1 MGTRRT
7 AFAAPLALAFT
18 VASFATGCGDNIR
31 SGDGDGGGPDAAW
44 DQVIEIDGLDG
55 PVSVYFDEQ
64 GVLHARCESDADCFA
79 AEGYFHAA
87 HRFVQMDLRRRLGRG
102 RLSALAGA
110 VTLANDRFWRMMM
123 TDREGTPLE
132 ERILAAADDPTRA
145 ALEAYSRGVNAWLAD
160 LAADRNGAA
169 LADEY
174 SFSVIDQSAI
184 QDDWEPLDSVACILP
199 LIENLNDSS
208 QAEIRMGEVYGQ
220 LPPEVAQDLFG
231 LRPASSST
239 ILPPATARVGV
250 PAARE
255 HGLAAAR
262 RRAAAAAVDRRAD
275 GARLG
280 QRMQAHR
287 ELFRRALA
295 VPGRPAP
302 VLEARGRG
310 SNNWVVGPEH
320 GGGSTL
326 LANDPHLFLSHP
338 AVWYLINIDS
348 KSSGGGTLHM
358 AGASFAG
365 LPGIVIGHNDDI
377 AWGATTTYFDG
388 ADVYVETLNDTG
400 DAVILDGKEVP
411 IQTRSFEIEVSGMD
425 EPVTE
430 EYELVPH
437 HGPILS
443 RTDTTAL
450 SVRWIGHDSD
460 TDINFLLALAMATN
474 VDEARQALEN
484 VTSAGQ
490 NFVVIDRAGD
500 IGWFPYLRLPTRPW
514 ASTNPPW
521 LPLPG
526 DGSAEWG
533 PPIPYEDLPQSVNPA
548 AGFLATANN
557 DMTGALLDGDP
568 TNDGYPFF
576 QGLVDEGYRH
586 QRIVERLAAQ
596 PQHDLA
602 SMQSIQADVHSL
614 VGEVLTP
621 AILEVVADE
630 TLDAD
635 AQAIADAL
643 AGWDFECPTGLSGT
657 DPEGAADAATAAS
670 ARGCAAFHVAWSRLL
685 SMTFADDLA
694 AAGVENASAFP
705 NALIFALT
713 QPASLNRRYWDDEA
727 TGAVETRVD
736 TVSAALSSAG
746 AYLRTELGEP
756 SEWLWGRIHTVTLR
770 ADLFDAAGVAEFNS
784 QEFANDGGMFTV
796 DVAHPA
802 DEVDDDYFHRNG
814 PSMRLACQASDAA
827 VDCTIELPGGQR
839 HLRDSQFYDSMLD
852 EWLTNQPVPFLY
864 GMDEAAAA
872 AVESV
877 RLVPP

>member
-1 MGTRRT
+1 MGTRRNRFT
-7 AFAAPLALAFT
+7 AQLALAI
-18 VASFATGCGDNIR
+18 ASLAAGCGDNIR
-31 SGDGDGGGPDAAW
+31 SGGDGGGPDAAW

-55 PVSVYFDEQ
+55 PVSTYFDEQ
-64 GVLHARCESDADCFA
+64 GILHARCESDADCFA

-102 RLSALAGA
+102 RLSALAGG
-110 VTLANDRFWRMMM
+110 VTVPNDKFWRMMM

-132 ERILAAADDPTRA
+132 ERIYASADDQTRA
-145 ALEAYSRGVNAWLAD
+145 ALDAYSRGVNAWLAD

-208 QAEIRMGEVYGQ
+208 QTEIRMGEAYGV
-220 LPPEVAQDLFG
+220 LPPAVAQDLFG

-239 ILPPATARVGV
+239 ILPPAPARAGAPTARK
-250 PAARE
+250 RD
-255 HGLAAAR
+255 HAAAGR
-262 RRAAAAAVDRRAD
+262 RQADRAQLSR
-275 GARLG
+275 
-280 QRMQAHR
+280 RMQAHR

-302 VLEARGRG
+302 VLEAPGRG
-310 SNNWVVGPEH
+310 SNNWVVSPDH
-320 GGGSTL
+320 GGGSAL

-338 AVWYLINIDS
+338 AVWYLVNLDS
-348 KSSGGGTLHM
+348 KSSGGGSLHM

-365 LPGIVIGHNDDI
+365 LPGIVLGHNDDI

-400 DAVILDGKEVP
+400 DAVIFDGKEVP
-411 IQTRSFEIEVSGMD
+411 IETRSFDIEVSGMGQ
-425 EPVTE
+425 PVTE

-460 TDINFLLALAMATN
+460 TDINFLLALATATN

-500 IGWFPYLRLPTRPW
+500 IGWFPYLRMPTRPW
-514 ASTNPPW
+514 AASNPPW

-533 PPIPYEDLPQSVNPA
+533 PAIPYQDLPQAVNPG

-557 DMTGALLDGDP
+557 DMTGALQDGDP
-568 TNDGYPFF
+568 TNDGDPFF
-576 QGLVDEGYRH
+576 QGLVDQGYRH
-586 QRIVERLAAQ
+586 QRIVERLAAE

-621 AILEVVADE
+621 AILAAVAAE

-635 AQAIADAL
+635 GQAVADAL
-643 AGWDFECPTGLSGT
+643 GDWDFECPTGLSGT
-657 DPEGAADAATAAS
+657 DPESAADPSTAES

-685 SMTFADDLA
+685 RLTFADDLA
-694 AAGVENASAFP
+694 AAEVNASAFA
-705 NALIFALT
+705 NALVFALT
-713 QPASLNRRYWDDEA
+713 QASALNRAYWDDET
-727 TGAVETRVD
+727 TGGTVETKAD
-736 TVSAALSSAG
+736 TVAAALSSAG

-770 ADLFDAAGVAEFNS
+770 ADLFDEYGADAFNS
-784 QEFANDGGMFTV
+784 DEFANDGGLFTV
-796 DVAHPA
+796 DVANPSGSA
-802 DEVDDDYFHRNG
+802 NDDYSHRNG
-814 PSMRLACQASDAA
+814 PSMRLACQASDAS

-852 EWLTNQPVPFLY
+852 QWLTNRPVPFLY
-864 GMDEAAAA
+864 RMDEASAA

-877 RLVPP
+877 RLVSP